1 MEKYMRIGLP
11 DTLLDRHYTPFWEA
25 YLGTLEIEVVKATAD
40 FEQSFDAGSRLM
52 PNEPATV
59 QLFVG
64 RVLELADIG
73 VDAIIVPDLNPGAE
87 PGEKAGRADPWA
99 VDLAS
104 VLAQRVSLPTLEAVP
119 AYVTDP
125 TSSLTSGIAVRL
137 GQAWTQNT
145 RIVQRGLDRAQ
156 LYLKAAR
163 TPEPNWNHAGRNT
176 IGVIGE
182 AGLLE
187 QPWLWREVKLALE
200 AAGLHAVLATQL
212 PRERLIEA
220 GKKRRSD
227 LTLETDLEVVGSAVT
242 LEAKGQVRGLI
253 SLRQPNANMHAI
265 LADEVL
271 RKAHK
276 PTLAIQF
283 DEPELQQKLE
293 AFAATL

>member
-1 MEKYMRIGLP
+1 MRIGLP

-25 YLGTLEIEVVKATAD
+25 YLGTLEIEVVKAKAD
-40 FEQSFDAGSRLM
+40 FEQSLDAGSRLM
-52 PNEPATV
+52 PSEPATI

-119 AYVTDP
+119 AYLSDP
-125 TSSLTSGIAVRL
+125 TSSIAVRL

-156 LYLKAAR
+156 LYLKPAR
-163 TPEPNWNHAGRNT
+163 TPEPNWNHAGRKT

-187 QPWLWREVKLALE
+187 QPWLWREAKTALE

-227 LTLETDLEVVGSAVT
+227 LTLETDLEVIGGAIT

-276 PTLAIQF
+276 PTLALSF
-283 DEPELQQKLE
+283 DDAELQQKLE

>member
-1 MEKYMRIGLP
+1 MRIGLP
-11 DTLLDRHYTPFWEA
+11 DTLLEKHYLPFWEA
-25 YLGTLEIEVVKATAD
+25 FLGTLELEVVKPKAD
-40 FEQSFDAGSRLM
+40 FEQSLEAGSRLM
-52 PNEPATV
+52 PAEPPNI

-87 PGEKAGRADPWA
+87 PGEKAGQADPWA

-119 AYVTDP
+119 AYLSDP
-125 TSSLTSGIAVRL
+125 TSSLTSSIAVRL

-156 LYLKAAR
+156 LYLKPAR
-163 TPEPNWNHAGRNT
+163 APEPNWNHAGRKT

-187 QPWLWREVKLALE
+187 QPWLWREAKTALE

-212 PRERLIEA
+212 PRDRLIEA

-227 LTLETDLEVVGSAVT
+227 LTLETDLEVVGAAVT

-253 SLRQPNANMHAI
+253 SLRQPNANMQAI

-276 PTLAIQF
+276 PTLALSF
-283 DEPELQQKLE
+283 DDPELQQKLE
-293 AFAATL
+293 AFALTL

>member
-1 MEKYMRIGLP
+1 MRIGLP

-25 YLGTLEIEVVKATAD
+25 YLGTLEIEVVKAKAD
-40 FEQSFDAGSRLM
+40 FEQSLDAGSRLM
-52 PNEPATV
+52 PSEPATI

-119 AYVTDP
+119 AYLSDP
-125 TSSLTSGIAVRL
+125 TSSIAVRL

-156 LYLKAAR
+156 LYLKPAR
-163 TPEPNWNHAGRNT
+163 TPEPNWNHAGRKT
-176 IGVIGE
+176 IGIIGE

-187 QPWLWREVKLALE
+187 QPWLWREAKSALE
-200 AAGLHAVLATQL
+200 AAGLHTVLSTQL

-227 LTLETDLEVVGSAVT
+227 LTLETDLEVVGAAIT
-242 LEAKGQVRGLI
+242 LEGKGQVRGLI
-253 SLRQPNANMHAI
+253 SLRQPNANMQAI

-276 PTLAIQF
+276 PTLALSF
-283 DEPELQQKLE
+283 DDPELQQKLE

>member
-1 MEKYMRIGLP
+1 MRIGLP

-25 YLGTLEIEVVKATAD
+25 YLGTLEIEVVKAKAD
-40 FEQSFDAGSRLM
+40 FEQSLEAGSRLM
-52 PNEPATV
+52 PSEPSTI

-119 AYVTDP
+119 AYLSDP
-125 TSSLTSGIAVRL
+125 TSSIAVRL

-156 LYLKAAR
+156 LYLKPAR
-163 TPEPNWNHAGRNT
+163 TPEPNWNHAGRKT

-187 QPWLWREVKLALE
+187 QPWLWREAKLALE
-200 AAGLHAVLATQL
+200 AAGLHAVLSTQL

-227 LTLETDLEVVGSAVT
+227 LTLETDLEVVGGAIT

-276 PTLAIQF
+276 PTLSIQF
-283 DEPELQQKLE
+283 DEPDLQQKLE
-293 AFAATL
+293 TFAATL

>member
-1 MEKYMRIGLP
+1 MRIGLP
-11 DTLLDRHYTPFWEA
+11 DTLLEKHYLPFWEA
-25 YLGTLEIEVVKATAD
+25 FLGTLELEVVKAKAD
-40 FEQSFDAGSRLM
+40 FEQSLEAGSRLM
-52 PNEPATV
+52 PAEPPSI

-64 RVLELADIG
+64 RVLELADVG

-87 PGEKAGRADPWA
+87 PGEKAGQADPWA

-104 VLAQRVSLPTLEAVP
+104 VLAQRVSLPNLEAVP
-119 AYVTDP
+119 AYAAAS
-125 TSSLTSGIAVRL
+125 TSSVAVRF

-156 LYLKAAR
+156 LYLKPAR
-163 TPEPNWNHAGRNT
+163 TPEPNWNRAGRKT
-176 IGVIGE
+176 IGMIGE

-187 QPWLWREVKLALE
+187 QPWLWREAKLALE

-212 PRERLIEA
+212 PRERLLES

-227 LTLETDLEVVGSAVT
+227 LTLETDLEVVGGAVT

-253 SLRQPNANMHAI
+253 SLQQPNANMQAI
-265 LADEVL
+265 LAAETL

-276 PTLAIQF
+276 PTLTVTF
-283 DEPELQQKLE
+283 DDADLRQKLE
-293 AFAATL
+293 SFAATL

>member
-11 DTLLDRHYTPFWEA
+11 DTLLDRHYIPFWEA
-25 YLGTLEIEVVKATAD
+25 YLNTLEIEVVKAKAD
-40 FEQSFDAGSRLM
+40 FEQSLDAGSRLM
-52 PNEPATV
+52 PSEPATI

-119 AYVTDP
+119 AYLSDP
-125 TSSLTSGIAVRL
+125 TSGIAVRL

-156 LYLKAAR
+156 LYLKPAR
-163 TPEPNWNHAGRNT
+163 TPEPNWNYVGRKT

-187 QPWLWREVKLALE
+187 QPWLWREAKLALE
-200 AAGLHAVLATQL
+200 AAGLHAVLSTQL

-227 LTLETDLEVVGSAVT
+227 LTLETDLELVGAAIS
-242 LEAKGQVRGLI
+242 LEGKGQVRGLI

-283 DEPELQQKLE
+283 DDAELQQKLE

>member
-1 MEKYMRIGLP
+1 MRIGLP
-11 DTLLDRHYTPFWEA
+11 DTLLDRHYIPFWEA
-25 YLGTLEIEVVKATAD
+25 YLNTLEIEIVKPKAE
-40 FEQSFDAGSRLM
+40 FEHSLEAGAQLM
-52 PNEPATV
+52 PAEPPSI
-59 QLFVG
+59 QLFIG

-119 AYVTDP
+119 AYLTDP

-156 LYLKAAR
+156 LYLKPSR
-163 TPEPNWNHAGRNT
+163 TPEPNWNYAGRKT

-187 QPWLWREVKLALE
+187 QPWLWRDAKLALE
-200 AAGLHAVLATQL
+200 AAGLHAVLSTQL

-227 LTLETDLEVVGSAVT
+227 LTLETDLELVGAAIT
-242 LEAKGQVRGLI
+242 LEAKGQVQGLI

-276 PTLAIQF
+276 PTLALSF
-283 DEPELQQKLE
+283 DDPELQQKLE

>member
-25 YLGTLEIEVVKATAD
+25 YLGTLEIEVVKAKAD
-40 FEQSFDAGSRLM
+40 FEQSLDAGSRLM
-52 PNEPATV
+52 PSEPATI

-87 PGEKAGRADPWA
+87 PGEKAGQADPWA

-119 AYVTDP
+119 AYLSDP
-125 TSSLTSGIAVRL
+125 TSSIAVRL

-156 LYLKAAR
+156 LYLKPVR
-163 TPEPNWNHAGRNT
+163 TPEPNWNHEGRKT

-187 QPWLWREVKLALE
+187 QPWLWHDARSALE
-200 AAGLHAVLATQL
+200 AAGLHAILATQL
-212 PRERLIEA
+212 PRERSIEA
-220 GKKRRSD
+220 GKKRRPD
-227 LTLETDLEVVGSAVT
+227 LTLETDLEVVGAAIT

-276 PTLAIQF
+276 PTLALSF
-283 DEPELQQKLE
+283 DDADLQQKLE

>member
-1 MEKYMRIGLP
+1 MRIGLP
-11 DTLLDRHYTPFWEA
+11 DTLLEKHYLPFWEA
-25 YLGTLEIEVVKATAD
+25 FLGTLELEVVKPKAD
-40 FEQSFDAGSRLM
+40 FEQSLEAGTRLM
-52 PNEPATV
+52 PSEPPSI

-64 RVLELADIG
+64 RVLELADVG

-104 VLAQRVSLPTLEAVP
+104 VLAQRVSLPNLEAVP
-119 AYVTDP
+119 AYLSDP
-125 TSSLTSGIAVRL
+125 TSSVAVRL

-156 LYLKAAR
+156 LYLKPAR
-163 TPEPNWNHAGRNT
+163 TPEPNWNLAGRKT

-182 AGLLE
+182 AALLE
-187 QPWLWREVKLALE
+187 QPWLWRDAKLALE

-212 PRERLIEA
+212 PRERLLEA

-227 LTLETDLEVVGSAVT
+227 LTLETDLEVVGGAIT

-253 SLRQPNANMHAI
+253 SLQQPNANMHAI
-265 LADEVL
+265 LATETL

-276 PTLAIQF
+276 PTLALTF
-283 DEPELQQKLE
+283 DDADLQQKLE
-293 AFAATL
+293 AFAAIL

>member
-1 MEKYMRIGLP
+1 MRIGLP
-11 DTLLDRHYTPFWEA
+11 DTLLEKHYLPFWEA
-25 YLGTLEIEVVKATAD
+25 YLATLELEVVKAKAD
-40 FEQSFDAGSRLM
+40 FEQSLEAGNRLM
-52 PNEPATV
+52 PNEPPSI

-119 AYVTDP
+119 AYLSDS
-125 TSSLTSGIAVRL
+125 TSSLTSSIAVRL

-156 LYLKAAR
+156 LYLKPAR
-163 TPEPNWNHAGRNT
+163 TPEPNWNHAGRKT

-182 AGLLE
+182 ATLLE
-187 QPWLWREVKLALE
+187 QPWLWREAKLALE
-200 AAGLHAVLATQL
+200 TAGLHAVLSTQL

-227 LTLETDLEVVGSAVT
+227 LTLETDLEVVGAAIT

-253 SLRQPNANMHAI
+253 SLRQPNANMQAI

-276 PTLAIQF
+276 PTLALSF
-283 DEPELQQKLE
+283 DDAQLQQKLE
-293 AFAATL
+293 SFAATL

>member
-1 MEKYMRIGLP
+1 MRIGLP
-11 DTLLDRHYTPFWEA
+11 DTLLEKHYLPFWEA
-25 YLGTLEIEVVKATAD
+25 FLGTLELEVVKPKAD
-40 FEQSFDAGSRLM
+40 FEQSLDAGSRLM
-52 PNEPATV
+52 PSEPPNI

-64 RVLELADIG
+64 RVLELADVG

-99 VDLAS
+99 VDLAG

-119 AYVTDP
+119 AYLSEP
-125 TSSLTSGIAVRL
+125 TSSIAVRL

-156 LYLKAAR
+156 LYLKPAR
-163 TPEPNWNHAGRNT
+163 TPEPNWTRAGRKT

-182 AGLLE
+182 AALLE
-187 QPWLWREVKLALE
+187 QPWLWREAKLALE

-220 GKKRRSD
+220 GKKRRAD
-227 LTLETDLEVVGSAVT
+227 LTLETDLEVVGGAIT

-253 SLRQPNANMHAI
+253 SLQQPNANMHSI
-265 LADEVL
+265 LAAETL

-276 PTLAIQF
+276 PTLALSF
-283 DEPELQQKLE
+283 DDADLQQKLE
-293 AFAATL
+293 SFAAIL

>member
-25 YLGTLEIEVVKATAD
+25 YLGTLEIEVVKPKAE
-40 FEQSFDAGSRLM
+40 FEHSLEAGAQLM
-52 PNEPATV
+52 PAEPPSI
-59 QLFVG
+59 QLFIG

-119 AYVTDP
+119 VYLSDP
-125 TSSLTSGIAVRL
+125 TSSIAVRL

-156 LYLKAAR
+156 LYLKPAR
-163 TPEPNWNHAGRNT
+163 TPEPNWNHAGRKT
-176 IGVIGE
+176 VGVIGE

-187 QPWLWREVKLALE
+187 QPWLWREAKLALE
-200 AAGLHAVLATQL
+200 AAGLHAVLCTQL

-227 LTLETDLEVVGSAVT
+227 LTLETDLEVVGGAIT

-276 PTLAIQF
+276 PTLALSF
-283 DEPELQQKLE
+283 DDADLQQKLE

>member
-1 MEKYMRIGLP
+1 MRIGLP

-25 YLGTLEIEVVKATAD
+25 YLGTLEIEVVKAKAD
-40 FEQSFDAGSRLM
+40 FEQSLDAGSRLM
-52 PNEPATV
+52 PSEPATI

-119 AYVTDP
+119 VYLSDP
-125 TSSLTSGIAVRL
+125 TSSIAVRL

-156 LYLKAAR
+156 LYLKPAR
-163 TPEPNWNHAGRNT
+163 TPEPNWNYAGRKT
-176 IGVIGE
+176 IGIIGE

-187 QPWLWREVKLALE
+187 QPWLWREAKLALE
-200 AAGLHAVLATQL
+200 AAGLHAVLSTQL

-227 LTLETDLEVVGSAVT
+227 LTLETDLELVGAAIS
-242 LEAKGQVRGLI
+242 LEGKGQVRGLI

-276 PTLAIQF
+276 PTLALSF
-283 DEPELQQKLE
+283 DDAELQQKLE

>member
-1 MEKYMRIGLP
+1 MRIGLP

-25 YLGTLEIEVVKATAD
+25 YLGTLEIEVVKAKAD
-40 FEQSFDAGSRLM
+40 FEQSLDAGSRLM
-52 PNEPATV
+52 PSEPATI

-119 AYVTDP
+119 AYLSDP
-125 TSSLTSGIAVRL
+125 TSSIAVRL

-156 LYLKAAR
+156 LYLKPAR
-163 TPEPNWNHAGRNT
+163 APEPNWNHAGRKT
-176 IGVIGE
+176 IAIIGE

-187 QPWLWREVKLALE
+187 QPWLWREAKSALE
-200 AAGLHAVLATQL
+200 AAGLHTVLSTQL

-227 LTLETDLEVVGSAVT
+227 LTLETDLEVVGAAIT
-242 LEAKGQVRGLI
+242 LEGKGQVRGLI
-253 SLRQPNANMHAI
+253 SLRQPNANMQAI

-276 PTLAIQF
+276 PTLALSF
-283 DEPELQQKLE
+283 DDPELQQKLE

>member
-1 MEKYMRIGLP
+1 MRIGLP

-25 YLGTLEIEVVKATAD
+25 YLGTLEIEVVKAKAD
-40 FEQSFDAGSRLM
+40 FEQSLDAGNRLM
-52 PNEPATV
+52 PSEPATI

-104 VLAQRVSLPTLEAVP
+104 VLAQRVSLPALEAVP
-119 AYVTDP
+119 AYLSDP
-125 TSSLTSGIAVRL
+125 TSSIAVRL

-156 LYLKAAR
+156 LYLKPAR
-163 TPEPNWNHAGRNT
+163 TPEPNWNHAGRKT
-176 IGVIGE
+176 IGLIGE

-187 QPWLWREVKLALE
+187 QPWLWRDVASALE
-200 AAGLHAVLATQL
+200 AAGLHAVLGTQL
-212 PRERLIEA
+212 PRERLIAA

-227 LTLETDLEVVGSAVT
+227 LMLETDLEVVGAAIT

-253 SLRQPNANMHAI
+253 SLRQANANMHAM

-276 PTLAIQF
+276 PTLTLSF
-283 DEPELQQKLE
+283 DDAELLQTLE

>member
-1 MEKYMRIGLP
+1 MRIGLP
-11 DTLLDRHYTPFWEA
+11 DTLLEKHYLPFWEA
-25 YLGTLEIEVVKATAD
+25 FLNTLEIEVVKPKAE
-40 FEQSFDAGSRLM
+40 FEQSLDAGSRLM
-52 PNEPATV
+52 PSEPPSI

-119 AYVTDP
+119 AYLSES
-125 TSSLTSGIAVRL
+125 TSSITSGVAVRL

-145 RIVQRGLDRAQ
+145 RLVQRGLDRAQ
-156 LYLKAAR
+156 LYLKPAR
-163 TPEPNWNHAGRNT
+163 TAEANWNIAEHKT

-182 AGLLE
+182 AALLE
-187 QPWLWREVKLALE
+187 QTWLWREAKLALE
-200 AAGLHAVLATQL
+200 VAGLHAVLSTQL

-220 GKKRRSD
+220 GKKRRPD
-227 LTLETDLEVVGSAVT
+227 LLLETDLEVVGGAIT

-253 SLRQPNANMHAI
+253 SLRQANANMHAI
-265 LADEVL
+265 LADETL

-276 PTLAIQF
+276 PTLAILF
-283 DEPELQQKLE
+283 DEPDLQAKLE
-293 AFAATL
+293 AFAKML

>member
-1 MEKYMRIGLP
+1 
-11 DTLLDRHYTPFWEA
+11 
-25 YLGTLEIEVVKATAD
+25 
-40 FEQSFDAGSRLM
+40 M
-52 PNEPATV
+52 PAEPPSI
-59 QLFVG
+59 QLFIG

-119 AYVTDP
+119 AYLSDP

-156 LYLKAAR
+156 LYLKPAR
-163 TPEPNWNHAGRNT
+163 TPEPNWNHAGRKT

-187 QPWLWREVKLALE
+187 QPWLWREAKTALE
-200 AAGLHAVLATQL
+200 ATGLHAVLCTQL

-227 LTLETDLEVVGSAVT
+227 LTLETDLEVVGAAIT
-242 LEAKGQVRGLI
+242 LEGKGQVRGLI

-265 LADEVL
+265 LADEIL

-276 PTLAIQF
+276 PTLALSF
-283 DEPELQQKLE
+283 DDADLQQKLE

>member
-1 MEKYMRIGLP
+1 MRIGLP
-11 DTLLDRHYTPFWEA
+11 DTLLEKHYLPFWEA
-25 YLGTLEIEVVKATAD
+25 FLGTLELEVVKPSAD
-40 FEQSFDAGSRLM
+40 FEQSLEAGGRLM
-52 PNEPATV
+52 PAEPPNI

-64 RVLELADIG
+64 RVLELADVG

-119 AYVTDP
+119 AYLSEP

-156 LYLKAAR
+156 LYLKPAR
-163 TPEPNWNHAGRNT
+163 TPEPNWTRAGQKT
-176 IGVIGE
+176 IGLIGE
-182 AGLLE
+182 AALLE
-187 QPWLWREVKLALE
+187 QPWLWRDAKLALE
-200 AAGLHAVLATQL
+200 AAGLHAVLSTQL

-227 LTLETDLEVVGSAVT
+227 LTLETDLELVGGAVT
-242 LEAKGQVRGLI
+242 LEAKGQVHGLI
-253 SLRQPNANMHAI
+253 SLQQPNANMHAI
-265 LADEVL
+265 LTAETL

-276 PTLAIQF
+276 PTLTLRF
-283 DEPELQQKLE
+283 DDADLRQKLE
-293 AFAATL
+293 SFAATL

>member
-1 MEKYMRIGLP
+1 MRI
-11 DTLLDRHYTPFWEA
+11 
-25 YLGTLEIEVVKATAD
+25 
-40 FEQSFDAGSRLM
+40 S
-52 PNEPATV
+52 
-59 QLFVG
+59 
-64 RVLELADIG
+64 G
-73 VDAIIVPDLNPGAE
+73 VT
-87 PGEKAGRADPWA
+87 
-99 VDLAS
+99 
-104 VLAQRVSLPTLEAVP
+104 VSLPTLEAVP
-119 AYVTDP
+119 AYLSDR
-125 TSSLTSGIAVRL
+125 TSGIAVRL

-163 TPEPNWNHAGRNT
+163 TPEPNWNYAGRKT
-176 IGVIGE
+176 IGLIGE

-187 QPWLWREVKLALE
+187 QPWLWREAKLALE
-200 AAGLHAVLATQL
+200 AAGLQAVLSTQL

-227 LTLETDLEVVGSAVT
+227 LRLETDLEVVGAAIT

-253 SLRQPNANMHAI
+253 SLRQPNANMQAI

-276 PTLAIQF
+276 PTLALSF
-283 DEPELQQKLE
+283 DDGQLRQKLE

>member
-1 MEKYMRIGLP
+1 MRIGLP

-25 YLGTLEIEVVKATAD
+25 YLGTLEIEVVKAKAE
-40 FEQSFDAGSRLM
+40 FEQSLDAGSRLM
-52 PNEPATV
+52 PSEPATI

-119 AYVTDP
+119 AYLSDP
-125 TSSLTSGIAVRL
+125 TSSIAVRL

-156 LYLKAAR
+156 LYLKPAR
-163 TPEPNWNHAGRNT
+163 MPEPNWNHAGRKT
-176 IGVIGE
+176 IGIFGE
-182 AGLLE
+182 ATLLE
-187 QPWLWREVKLALE
+187 QPWLWREAKTALE
-200 AAGLHAVLATQL
+200 AAGLHAVLSTQL

-227 LTLETDLEVVGSAVT
+227 LTLETDLEVVGAAIT

-265 LADEVL
+265 LADETL

-276 PTLAIQF
+276 PTLALSF
-283 DEPELQQKLE
+283 DDTDLQQKLE

>member
-1 MEKYMRIGLP
+1 MRIGLP
-11 DTLLDRHYTPFWEA
+11 DTLLEKHYLPFWEA
-25 YLGTLEIEVVKATAD
+25 YLGTLEIEVVKAKAE
-40 FEQSFDAGSRLM
+40 FEQSLDAGSRLM
-52 PNEPATV
+52 PSEPATI

-104 VLAQRVSLPTLEAVP
+104 VLAQRVSLPNLEPVP
-119 AYVTDP
+119 VYP
-125 TSSLTSGIAVRL
+125 SEITSSIAVRL

-156 LYLKAAR
+156 LYLKPAR
-163 TPEPNWNHAGRNT
+163 TPEPNWNHAGRKT

-187 QPWLWREVKLALE
+187 QPWLWRDAKSAFE

-212 PRERLIEA
+212 ARERNIAA
-220 GKKRRSD
+220 GKNRRSD
-227 LTLETDLEVVGSAVT
+227 LLLESDLEVVGSAIT
-242 LEAKGQVRGLI
+242 LEGKGSVCGLI
-253 SLRQPNANMHAI
+253 SLQQANANMHTVLI
-265 LADEVL
+265 EEVL

-276 PTLAIQF
+276 PTLAIRF
-283 DEPELQQKLE
+283 DDPELQQKLE
-293 AFAATL
+293 AFAVTL

>member
-1 MEKYMRIGLP
+1 MRIGLP
-11 DTLLDRHYTPFWEA
+11 DTLLDRHYIPFWEA
-25 YLGTLEIEVVKATAD
+25 YLNTLEIEIVKPKAE
-40 FEQSFDAGSRLM
+40 FEHSLEAGAQLM
-52 PNEPATV
+52 PAEPPSI
-59 QLFVG
+59 QLFIG

-119 AYVTDP
+119 AYLTDP

-156 LYLKAAR
+156 LYLKPAR
-163 TPEPNWNHAGRNT
+163 TPEPNWNHAGRKT

-187 QPWLWREVKLALE
+187 QPWLWRDAKTALE
-200 AAGLHAVLATQL
+200 AAGLHAVLSTQL

-227 LTLETDLEVVGSAVT
+227 LTLETDLELVGAGIT

-276 PTLAIQF
+276 PTLALSF
-283 DEPELQQKLE
+283 DDTELQQKLE
-293 AFAATL
+293 AFASTL

>member
-25 YLGTLEIEVVKATAD
+25 YLGTLEIEVVKAKAD
-40 FEQSFDAGSRLM
+40 FEQSLDAGSRLM
-52 PNEPATV
+52 PSEPATI

-119 AYVTDP
+119 AYLSDP
-125 TSSLTSGIAVRL
+125 TSSIAVRL

-156 LYLKAAR
+156 LYLKPAR
-163 TPEPNWNHAGRNT
+163 TPEPNWNHAGRKT
-176 IGVIGE
+176 IGIIGE

-187 QPWLWREVKLALE
+187 QPWLWREAKTALE

-227 LTLETDLEVVGSAVT
+227 LTLETDLEVVGAAIT

-265 LADEVL
+265 LADETL

-283 DEPELQQKLE
+283 DDADLQQKLE

>member
-1 MEKYMRIGLP
+1 MRIGLP

-25 YLGTLEIEVVKATAD
+25 YLNTLEIEVVKAKAD
-40 FEQSFDAGSRLM
+40 FEQSLDAGSRLM
-52 PNEPATV
+52 PSEPATI

-119 AYVTDP
+119 AYLSDP
-125 TSSLTSGIAVRL
+125 TSSIAVRL

-156 LYLKAAR
+156 LYLKPAR
-163 TPEPNWNHAGRNT
+163 TPEPNWNYAGRKT

-187 QPWLWREVKLALE
+187 QPWLWRETKQALE
-200 AAGLHAVLATQL
+200 AAGLHAVLSTQL
-212 PRERLIEA
+212 PRDRLIEA

-227 LTLETDLEVVGSAVT
+227 LTLETDLDVVGSAIT

-276 PTLAIQF
+276 PTLALSF
-283 DEPELQQKLE
+283 DDADLQQKLE